1 MNMPKEQKILC
12 ICGIKNSGKT
22 TYIEKLLKEIKSHGK
37 SAAVIKHDD
46 TYRYHQA
53 GAAATA
59 IFSKN
64 RYMINADE
72 EIDLQQLINGFSD
85 VDVIL
90 VEGMK
95 QSELPKIE
103 IVREKISRTLSC
115 CGKNLIAVVTDCEAD
130 FDGIEKWPLEDCSR
144 CLNYLLQG
152 GLRY

>member
-1 MNMPKEQKILC
+1 MGFYFFEQFFNIGGLS
-12 ICGIKNSGKT
+12 GIF
-22 TYIEKLLKEIKSHGK
+22 
-37 SAAVIKHDD
+37 D
-46 TYRYHQA
+46 T
-53 GAAATA
+53 
-59 IFSKN
+59 
-64 RYMINADE
+64 ADE